1 MAMAE
6 SDETQVK
13 GIVVILYFF
22 GPLLKNDMT
31 QENVRRATM
40 VRRCLPL
47 RVAAVHFCRNPDDD
61 DTAANAIPWG
71 LLNFAILA
79 QRKEV
84 RNRIRLHEGASGAL

>member
-6 SDETQVK
+6 SEETQVK

-22 GPLLKNDMT
+22 GPLLKNDVNK
-31 QENVRRATM
+31 ENAWRATRL
-40 VRRCLPL
+40 RRCLPL
-47 RVAAVHFCRNPDDD
+47 RVASLHFCRNPDDD

-71 LLNFAILA
+71 LLNFALLA
-79 QRKEV
+79 LGKEV